1 MKSTPGYGF
10 YHFTARSDAQEKAS
24 TDMGKTYGGMKSSGA
39 SKGAMGNMKTV
50 KKVAAGKVNSK

>member
-1 MKSTPGYGF
+1 MKSTPGYGE
-10 YHFTARSDAQEKAS
+10 YHFLQRAQAQERTS

>member
-10 YHFTARSDAQEKAS
+10 YHVTARCDAQERQS